1 MNLEIAAWQ
10 RQRSR
15 VVADCR
21 IFTVNESTSLS
32 PITQQAHQFYFLDTA
47 DWVNVV
53 PITADNEVVL
63 VRQFRHG
70 SERITLEIP
79 GGMVDPG
86 ELPAAAAAREC
97 LEETGYVAGEL
108 VSLGCLN
115 PNPAI
120 FKNYLHTWLAPVVHS
135 GAAIDNQSTEHTEVQ
150 LVPLSQIPELLLSG
164 EIDHA
169 LVVATL
175 WRALY
180 HLGGE

>member
-32 PITQQAHQFYFLDTA
+32 PITRQAHQFYFLDTA

-79 GGMVDPG
+79 GWHGGPG
-86 ELPAAAAAREC
+86 ESSRLSPP
-97 LEETGYVAGEL
+97 L
-108 VSLGCLN
+108 VN
-115 PNPAI
+115 AW
-120 FKNYLHTWLAPVVHS
+120 KKRATWSVS
-135 GAAIDNQSTEHTEVQ
+135 SF
-150 LVPLSQIPELLLSG
+150 
-164 EIDHA
+164 
-169 LVVATL
+169 L
-175 WRALY
+175 WAV
-180 HLGGE
+180 